1 MNKLKNN
8 SKSLFSLIYKTS
20 NYKSYSSSYSN
31 ILSLIQDIDVFV
43 SGNKS
48 KMDIREKDVET
59 ISDRLYVAYTDIDN
73 SYGPTALQISSLD
86 KALLLIDKYDQ
97 MLKKLNQEFIKLKN
111 QVEGDSGS
119 LILD

>member
-1 MNKLKNN
+1 
-8 SKSLFSLIYKTS
+8 
-20 NYKSYSSSYSN
+20 
-31 ILSLIQDIDVFV
+31 
-43 SGNKS
+43 
-48 KMDIREKDVET
+48 MDIREKDVET

-119 LILD
+119 LILDW